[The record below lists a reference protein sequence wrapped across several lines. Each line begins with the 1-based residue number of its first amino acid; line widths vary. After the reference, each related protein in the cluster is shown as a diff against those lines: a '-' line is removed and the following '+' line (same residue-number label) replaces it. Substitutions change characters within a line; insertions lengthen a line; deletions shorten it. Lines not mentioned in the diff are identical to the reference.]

1 MDKLVKTGRMFF
13 LGAIVVVLIVLYVAT
28 LYKLQVIEG
37 EEYYNASQNNIVSKE
52 IVNAA
57 RGSLMDRYG
66 RVLVTNRT
74 CNNLLIN
81 EKDLFGDGSAEAI
94 AEANENILML
104 CRTIQSY
111 GDTWT
116 DELPITSE
124 APFEF
129 TEMGDIQRARLN
141 AFISNAVD
149 YYGWE
154 FTSSE
159 PSAVELMAYIRWRY
173 NIDDNYTSEETR
185 IIAGVRYEINVRYLI
200 DTSDYVFAEDVSMEL
215 ITTLME
221 SNFSGFEVE
230 TSYVREYNTTAA
242 AHVLGYIGLMND
254 KETALYTELGYP
266 RDAKVG
272 KDGAE
277 YAFEEYLHGTNGRVR
292 KTSTAGGVVT
302 ETVYLE
308 EPVPGNHV
316 YLTIDI
322 GLQEAAENALASFIT
337 QTNAEREA
345 KNLELDTYGGLPE
358 DYETLITGGAVV
370 AVDVNTGEPL
380 AIASYPTFDLSTL
393 MDNYAEI
400 VNAENAP
407 LFNRALQGTY
417 APGSTFKPL
426 VGIAALNEGKID
438 VTTTIDCAGQFEK
451 YDWAGYAPACW
462 IWNQF
467 RITHDELTLAEALTV
482 SCNYYFYEIG
492 DYLQISAM
500 GKYAAL
506 FGLGE
511 KTGIELYEDTGLMA
525 SDAYYQETE
534 GRDMYAGDTLAAAIG
549 QSVSLFSPI
558 QMAEYCAALANN
570 GTRHSASVLK
580 AVRSYDFSETIY
592 EHEPEVLSTVETKQE
607 YYDIIHEGMYGVAN
621 DHANS
626 TTVTEAFMTANYS
639 VAAKTGTAQIGLNN
653 TNAFLICYAP
663 YDNPEV
669 AVCVALEKGASGAS
683 VATIARNVLDYY
695 FAFKSSATATETENS
710 LLK

>member
-1 MDKLVKTGRMFF
+1 
-13 LGAIVVVLIVLYVAT
+13 
-28 LYKLQVIEG
+28 
-37 EEYYNASQNNIVSKE
+37 
-52 IVNAA
+52 
-57 RGSLMDRYG
+57 YG
-66 RVLVTNRT
+66 RVLVTNRS
-74 CNNLLIN
+74 CNNLIIN
-81 EKDLFGDGSAEAI
+81 KEELFGDESSEAI
-94 AEANENILML
+94 AKANESILML
-104 CRTIQSY
+104 CRMIESY
-111 GDTWT
+111 GDTWN
-116 DELPITSE
+116 DELPITRE
-124 APFEF
+124 APFEY

-141 AFISNAVD
+141 AFIKNAVN

-154 FTSSE
+154 FSSSE
-159 PSAVELMAYIRWRY
+159 SSAVELMAYIRWRY

-185 IIAGVRYEINVRYLI
+185 IIAGIRYEINVRYLI
-200 DTSDYVFAEDVSMEL
+200 ETSDYVFAEDVSMDL
-215 ITTLME
+215 ITTLLE
-221 SNFSGFEVE
+221 STYTGFDVV

-277 YAFEEYLHGTNGRVR
+277 YAFEEYLHGTNGKVR
-292 KTSTAGGVVT
+292 KTSTASGVVT
-302 ETVYLE
+302 DMVYLE
-308 EPVPGNHV
+308 QPEPGNHV

-322 GLQEAAENALASFIT
+322 GLQEASENALTSFIVR
-337 QTNAEREA
+337 TNEEREA
-345 KNLELDTYGGLPE
+345 KNAELDTYGGLPE

-393 MDNYAEI
+393 MDNFSE
-400 VNAENAP
+400 VMEAENAP

-426 VGIAALNEGKID
+426 VGIAALHEGKID
-438 VTTTIDCAGQFEK
+438 VTTTIDCAGQYEK

-462 IWNQF
+462 IWNQM

-492 DYLQISAM
+492 DYLQITKIA
-500 GKYAAL
+500 KYAAM

-511 KTGIELYEDTGLMA
+511 KTGIELYEEVGVMA
-525 SDAYYQETE
+525 SDEYMQATE

-549 QSVSLFSPI
+549 QSVSLFTPI
-558 QMAEYCAALANN
+558 QMAEYTAALANN
-570 GTRHSASVLK
+570 GTRYSASVLK

-592 EHEPEVLSTVETKQE
+592 EREPVVLSTVETDQSH
-607 YYDIIHEGMYGVAN
+607 YDIVHEGMYGVAN
-621 DHANS
+621 DHLNS
-626 TTVTEAFMTANYS
+626 TTVTEAFWDAKYS

-663 YDNPEV
+663 YENPEI

-683 VATIARNVLDYY
+683 
-695 FAFKSSATATETENS
+695 
-710 LLK
+710 

>member
-13 LGAIVVVLIVLYVAT
+13 LGAIVVVLVVLYVAT
-28 LYKLQVIEG
+28 LYKLQVVEG
-37 EEYYNASQNNIVSKE
+37 EAYYNASQNNIVSKE

-81 EKDLFGDGSAEAI
+81 EKDLFGDGSSEAI

-154 FTSSE
+154 FSSSE

-221 SNFSGFEVE
+221 SNYSGFEVE

-292 KTSTAGGVVT
+292 KTSTANGVVT

-467 RITHDELTLAEALTV
+467 RITHDELTLAEAITV

-492 DYLQISAM
+492 DYLQISKM

-511 KTGIELYEDTGLMA
+511 KTGIELYEDIGQMA

-570 GTRHSASVLK
+570 GTRYSASVLK

-626 TTVTEAFMTANYS
+626 TTVTEAFMNANYS
-639 VAAKTGTAQIGLNN
+639 VAAKTGTAQIGLDN

-663 YDNPEV
+663 YDNPEI

-683 VATIARNVLDYY
+683 VAEIARNVLDYY